1 MMKTLWFKA
10 KFAKSAKF
18 SASLH
23 LVLKDSIPN
32 SGLRQAV
39 ADNVDALALLMTQV
53 STDNCMIGT
62 HNTIKG

>member
-1 MMKTLWFKA
+1 MMKTFWFKA

-18 SASLH
+18 AASLQ

-32 SGLRQAV
+32 SGFRQAV

-62 HNTIKG
+62 ENTIKG